1 MSKDIWGG
9 MFDFNGDGK
18 TTWDEEMLGFAILEE
33 ESKKAAARSKSKP
46 AHKTY
51 KRKETKLRSMPTIK
65 EVPEN
70 VDESNYRSL
79 CREYRIECLSAI
91 FALVLMLLPAG
102 LILWAV
108 YASYDPNNSVSDF
121 MIVIFT
127 IAGLIY
133 GGFVLYMTFNSI
145 NTSIKYLFLTK
156 KRYRKSKLP
165 KE

>member
-1 MSKDIWGG
+1 
-9 MFDFNGDGK
+9 
-18 TTWDEEMLGFAILEE
+18 
-33 ESKKAAARSKSKP
+33 
-46 AHKTY
+46 
-51 KRKETKLRSMPTIK
+51 MPTIK

-91 FALVLMLLPAG
+91 FALVLMLLPAV

-108 YASYDPNNSVSDF
+108 YASYDPNISGSDS